1 MKQLIGADPIVLVRH
16 IYLLVNNIRREC
28 MLCVMYVMLDFNL
41 VRPFHQTDCVISQMA
56 MPVIAIFGSDGPYI
70 KPITIIHQL
79 Q

>member
-41 VRPFHQTDCVISQMA
+41 VIVIVLNLTDSIV
-56 MPVIAIFGSDGPYI
+56 
-70 KPITIIHQL
+70 
-79 Q
+79 

>member
-41 VRPFHQTDCVISQMA
+41 VIVVVLNLTDSIVE
-56 MPVIAIFGSDGPYI
+56 SDSTTCG
-70 KPITIIHQL
+70 
-79 Q
+79 